1 MLFKR
6 RRDDLC
12 VFDYL
17 MEERYVIEKYK
28 IPIICMF
35 NDPSIENLADFVYD
49 ENPDSRQITYLYLNT
64 KGVGYFGFVDKSI
77 GYIPIGKDIDWISI
91 NPLELELSHLQKIA
105 IEKKNKTSDFEALD
119 KNDEKYKFAEQMLS
133 ILYHKVSW
141 ASYMSPTF
149 RFKGF
154 TMCGVYVRRALL
166 IDYSDEVE
174 KNRSLD
180 QEPEFLKGVPMG
192 NIRAV
197 IQ

>member
-77 GYIPIGKDIDWISI
+77 GY
-91 NPLELELSHLQKIA
+91 KI
-105 IEKKNKTSDFEALD
+105 
-119 KNDEKYKFAEQMLS
+119 
-133 ILYHKVSW
+133 
-141 ASYMSPTF
+141 F
-149 RFKGF
+149 R
-154 TMCGVYVRRALL
+154 V
-166 IDYSDEVE
+166 
-174 KNRSLD
+174 
-180 QEPEFLKGVPMG
+180 
-192 NIRAV
+192 V
-197 IQ
+197 II